1 MLFFRD
7 QHLTPDQHK
16 AFARRFGDI
25 DINRFFN
32 AVDGHPE
39 IAEVLKE
46 ADQTANI
53 GGGWHT
59 DHSYDPAPAR
69 GSILY
74 AHEIPPI
81 GGDTCFIGMGA
92 AYGALSP
99 PLQDMLG
106 SLTATHSGA
115 HVFGRQS
122 PTENARPTASATP
135 MPFVTTSAT
144 PSSSPTPTQAGR
156 CST

>member
-32 AVDGHPE
+32 PSTDIE

-53 GGGWHT
+53 GGGWH
-59 DHSYDPAPAR
+59 R
-69 GSILY
+69 
-74 AHEIPPI
+74 
-81 GGDTCFIGMGA
+81 
-92 AYGALSP
+92 
-99 PLQDMLG
+99 
-106 SLTATHSGA
+106 SLL
-115 HVFGRQS
+115 
-122 PTENARPTASATP
+122 
-135 MPFVTTSAT
+135 
-144 PSSSPTPTQAGR
+144 
-156 CST
+156 